1 MQKLFKIFIIGFTF
15 VALNVGSVAAQT
27 GILPTA
33 DNSATPLGEGR
44 EDGELS
50 GNDMSGK
57 IINEGGHGANLGRD
71 DEIAARELA
80 EKEAS
85 CWPPVLNIDMPNR
98 PFQFMQQLE
107 AIAVA
112 IDEFN
117 ACIIRVGGDP
127 ANHCE
132 RLASAVPD
140 RMNGVGNAS
149 PGDWQF
155 ILKQRKI
162 CE

>member
-1 MQKLFKIFIIGFTF
+1 MQKLFIIFIIGFTF
-15 VALNVGSVAAQT
+15 VALNVGTVAAQT
-27 GILPTA
+27 RMLPTA
-33 DNSATPLGEGR
+33 ENSAAPIGEG
-44 EDGELS
+44 GE
-50 GNDMSGK
+50 GGGPAGDAMSGK
-57 IINEGGHGANLGRD
+57 MINDGGHGANSGRD

-80 EKEAS
+80 VKEAP

-98 PFQFMQQLE
+98 PFQFMQQLG

-149 PGDWQF
+149 AKDWQF

>member
-1 MQKLFKIFIIGFTF
+1 MQKLFRIFIIGFIF
-15 VALNVGSVAAQT
+15 VALNVGTVAAQT
-27 GILPTA
+27 GMLPTA
-33 DNSATPLGEGR
+33 DDSAAPIGEGG
-44 EDGELS
+44 EGDGPAEHDMD
-50 GNDMSGK
+50 GKMINDG
-57 IINEGGHGANLGRD
+57 GRD

-80 EKEAS
+80 VKEAP

-98 PFQFMQQLE
+98 PFQFMQQLG
-107 AIAVA
+107 AMAVA

-117 ACIIRVGGDP
+117 TCIIKVGGDP

-140 RMNGVGNAS
+140 KMNGVGNAS
-149 PGDWQF
+149 AEDWQF
-155 ILKQRKI
+155 ILKQRKV

>member
-1 MQKLFKIFIIGFTF
+1 MQKLFIIFIIGFTF
-15 VALNVGSVAAQT
+15 VALNVVTVVAQT
-27 GILPTA
+27 GMIPTA
-33 DNSATPLGEGR
+33 DDSAAPIGEG
-44 EDGELS
+44 GE
-50 GNDMSGK
+50 GGGPAGHDMSGK
-57 IINEGGHGANLGRD
+57 MINDGGYGANSDRD

-80 EKEAS
+80 VKEAP
-85 CWPPVLNIDMPNR
+85 CWPPVLNIDMPKR
-98 PFQFMQQLE
+98 PFQFMQQLG

-149 PGDWQF
+149 AKDWQF

>member
-1 MQKLFKIFIIGFTF
+1 MQKLFIIGFTF
-15 VALNVGSVAAQT
+15 VALNVGTVAAQI
-27 GILPTA
+27 GMLPMA
-33 DNSATPLGEGR
+33 DNSAAPIR
-44 EDGELS
+44 ES
-50 GNDMSGK
+50 GGPAGHDMSGK
-57 IINEGGHGANLGRD
+57 MINDGGYGANSGRD

-80 EKEAS
+80 VKEAP

-98 PFQFMQQLE
+98 PFQFMQQLG

-149 PGDWQF
+149 AKDWQF